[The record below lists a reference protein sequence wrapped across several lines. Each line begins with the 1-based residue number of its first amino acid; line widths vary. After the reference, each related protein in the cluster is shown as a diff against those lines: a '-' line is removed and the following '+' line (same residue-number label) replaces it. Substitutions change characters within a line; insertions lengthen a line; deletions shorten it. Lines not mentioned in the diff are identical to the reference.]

1 MASPNP
7 YLDFFVLCV
16 KEHYNYPLVHLENIY
31 PAMWGFS
38 CIKSEMGDSV
48 GLLCL
53 FDGYAD
59 HFDATPKAPLPRV
72 LPILPE
78 PHTGV

>member
-1 MASPNP
+1 
-7 YLDFFVLCV
+7 
-16 KEHYNYPLVHLENIY
+16 
-31 PAMWGFS
+31 
-38 CIKSEMGDSV
+38 MGDSV

-78 PHTGV
+78 PHTGVQNTDSALGKIASYQMNQLSSETKIPTDQNGQNVDLHFRKLP

>member
-1 MASPNP
+1 M
-7 YLDFFVLCV
+7 
-16 KEHYNYPLVHLENIY
+16 
-31 PAMWGFS
+31 
-38 CIKSEMGDSV
+38 

-78 PHTGV
+78 PHTGVQNTDSALGKIASCQCNESAE